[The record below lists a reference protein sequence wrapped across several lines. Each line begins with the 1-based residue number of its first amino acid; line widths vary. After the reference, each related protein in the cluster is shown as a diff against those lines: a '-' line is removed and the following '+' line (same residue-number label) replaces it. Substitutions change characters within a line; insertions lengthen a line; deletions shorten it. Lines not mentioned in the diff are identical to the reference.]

1 MKKLLVFLEVL
12 IALLIIIP
20 AHNLIAQATHSLN
33 NNKDIPYSLYDIKF
47 EPTIS
52 AKANAPFDQIYLP
65 DTLILY
71 SMSDT
76 IRMSASYDPRGWN
89 DQILV
94 QVWFSGH
101 WVNYTRQIWTSLDST
116 TQSNLTLR
124 QTWLNGQWQNSELD
138 SSTYDA
144 NGNMLVHLFKYWS
157 QGAWKDSILSS
168 RTYDANGNM
177 LTNVGWYMINNQWT
191 NHDRS
196 TYTYDAN
203 GNMLTY
209 LFE

>member
-1 MKKLLVFLEVL
+1 MKKLLVFLAVL
-12 IALLIIIP
+12 TALLIIIP
-20 AHNLIAQATHSLN
+20 AHNLRAQSTHNLN
-33 NNKDIPYSLYDIKF
+33 IDKDIPYSLYDIKF
-47 EPTIS
+47 GPTNS

-65 DTLILY
+65 DSLTLY
-71 SMSDT
+71 AMNDT
-76 IRMSASYDPRGWN
+76 LRMSASYDPRGWN

-94 QVWFSGH
+94 QVWWSGH
-101 WVNYTRQIWTSLDST
+101 WVNYTRQIWTYLGSNEN
-116 TQSNLTLR
+116 NLTLE
-124 QTWLNGQWQNSELD
+124 QMWLNGQWTNSTLD

-196 TYTYDAN
+196 TYTYDSN
-203 GNMLTY
+203 GNRLT
-209 LFE
+209 